1 MHLKLFL
8 CYNLVSEVLNIMTKY
23 YQKSLKIV
31 QSFEKMMNLF
41 INDIY
46 NKNDRKY
53 NYLNNFEIVEDI
65 FKILKSDKEFVDF
78 DFTID
83 KNEYITCKTKQNY
96 NNKFYLSEII
106 FYIIFDHNSS
116 QKTLKCLFECIGF
129 KKTIKDFQVSYVFSS
144 QQNEVYIDSETN
156 DFYSILLLGENSVP
170 YLRAHNYAGL
180 SYLTGKTANRP
191 IATIES
197 KELKETLTFISNIH
211 SISLKDLNIIEKLL
225 FEKIFFSQEQKDS
238 FYILND
244 ICFFEDNWNNY
255 TMNINKM
262 TFKID

>member
-8 CYNLVSEVLNIMTKY
+8 CYNLVSEVLNNMTKY

-31 QSFEKMMNLF
+31 QSFEKKMNLF

-46 NKNDRKY
+46 NKNDSKY

-65 FKILKSDKEFVDF
+65 FKILKSEKEFMNF

-83 KNEYITCKTKQNY
+83 KNEYITCKNKQNY
-96 NNKFYLSEII
+96 NNEFYLSEII
-106 FYIIFDHNSS
+106 FCLMFDRKNS
-116 QKTLKCLFECIGF
+116 QNTLKCLFECVGF

-144 QQNEVYIDSETN
+144 QQNELYIDSAIN

-170 YLRAHNYAGL
+170 YLRVHNYAGL

-191 IATIES
+191 IATTES
-197 KELKETLTFISNIH
+197 KELKEILTFISNIH

-225 FEKIFFSQEQKDS
+225 FEQVFFSQEQKDS

-244 ICFFEDNWNNY
+244 IYFSEEKWNNY

-262 TFKID
+262 NFKID